1 MTFLHYV
8 QFLLSIFCG
17 EERCAFRVSLI
28 DGMKALYK
36 GFFFFFN
43 PIFQFRRFVQTVTP
57 FGVHIYLHC
66 SVQRSL

>member
-28 DGMKALYK
+28 DGVKALYK
-36 GFFFFFN
+36 GFPFFFFFFFSFFF
-43 PIFQFRRFVQTVTP
+43 PTRYFSFDVFCKQ
-57 FGVHIYLHC
+57 
-66 SVQRSL
+66 